1 MERRTFVAGVAG
13 LAAIAGLAGSL
24 VPRAARAE
32 PTSAPRVAFLGNGS
46 ATVSG
51 PLLTAFKSGL
61 QELGYVEGRNIVV
74 DARFAG
80 GRADS
85 VEALVREIVASGPT
99 VIVAAGPQPLRAL
112 KHATASVP
120 VVMAIIGDPAEQ
132 GLVTSLARPGGNLT
146 GLAFPNQVLTTK
158 RLELLKEAVPKLVRV
173 AVLEDSTFADA
184 SYAQAEVAARR
195 LQLRLQRL
203 TIRHPT
209 DLDGAFAQAVSGRAE
224 ALVVLA
230 SPFLN
235 SNRQVIVELAA
246 RHKLPATYEAR
257 TFVEAGGLM
266 SYGPS
271 FTEMYRRAA
280 GYVDRILKGAR
291 PAELPIE
298 EPNKYELVINVRP
311 ARALG
316 LALPPT
322 LLMRA
327 DLVLE

>member
-1 MERRTFVAGVAG
+1 VDRRRFIAR
-13 LAAIAGLAGSL
+13 IAGLSGSL
-24 VPRAARAE
+24 GVHRTARAQTT
-32 PTSAPRVAFLGNGS
+32 PPPRVAFLGNGS
-46 ATVSG
+46 PAVSG
-51 PLLTAFKSGL
+51 ALLTAFKAGL

-74 DARFAG
+74 EARFAD
-80 GRADS
+80 GRAER
-85 VEALVREIVASGPT
+85 VEPLVREIVASRPA
-99 VIVAAGPQPLRAL
+99 VIVAAGPQPLRVL
-112 KHATASVP
+112 QHATTTVP
-120 VVMAIIGDPAEQ
+120 VVMAIIGDPAEL
-132 GLVTSLARPGGNLT
+132 GLVASLARPGGNFT

-158 RLELLKEAVPKLVRV
+158 RLDLLKEAVPKLLRV

-184 SYAQAEVAARR
+184 SYAHAEIAARR

-203 TIRHPT
+203 TVRRPA
-209 DLDGAFAQAVSGRAE
+209 DLESAFVQAVSGRAE
-224 ALVVLA
+224 ALLVLA

-235 SNRQVIVELAA
+235 SSRQVIVELAA
-246 RHKLPATYEAR
+246 RHRLPATYEAR

-271 FTEMYRRAA
+271 FTEMHRRAA

-291 PAELPIE
+291 PADLPIE
-298 EPNKYELVINVRP
+298 EPSKYELVVNAGR

-316 LALPPT
+316 LALPPS